1 MITGGHIVMML
12 LLPALGG
19 IFTAYMFELWD
30 EYKEQT
36 KGGSNE

>member
-19 IFTAYMFELWD
+19 IFMAYTFELWD
-30 EYKEQT
+30 EWRQGDE
-36 KGGSNE
+36 

>member
-19 IFTAYMFELWD
+19 IFMAYTFELWD
-30 EYKEQT
+30 EYKENN
-36 KGGSNE
+36 GG